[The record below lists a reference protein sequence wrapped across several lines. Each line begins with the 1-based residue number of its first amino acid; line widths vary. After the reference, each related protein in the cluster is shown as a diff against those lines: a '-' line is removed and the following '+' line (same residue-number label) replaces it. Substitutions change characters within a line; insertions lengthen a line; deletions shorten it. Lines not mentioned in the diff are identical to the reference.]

1 MNAPAL
7 RRAAAAAFAAAAA
20 AAAGAAAAVAFAQTA
35 GTPTGNFGGGAIAV
49 PVDEDTVARDMLL
62 SVRAQ
67 ASGNAGIDG
76 QIFTSCGAGTIK
88 GVAKLAADG
97 SFTLRGSARRRPMVG
112 VTETTT
118 FVVRGSLTAD
128 GGSGTARATLRID
141 PRRGETK
148 TCRSRT
154 VSWTVRRVGAA
165 AAPAAAPAAATT
177 LFGLTSQKASRA
189 RHAVVL
195 RTADGGRSIERFL
208 IAYRAKCDRG
218 RVVVFDEQNF
228 SPQFD
233 VAADGSFRNVE
244 RFTLRYADVVARTT
258 VVVRGQFD
266 QAGGAA
272 GRLSVTERFSSRR
285 TGRRVDVCSTGT
297 RSWSA
302 RP

>member
-1 MNAPAL
+1 MSWSV
-7 RRAAAAAFAAAAA
+7 RRAG
-20 AAAGAAAAVAFAQTA
+20 GAAAP
-35 GTPTGNFGGGAIAV
+35 GP
-49 PVDEDTVARDMLL
+49 
-62 SVRAQ
+62 
-67 ASGNAGIDG
+67 
-76 QIFTSCGAGTIK
+76 
-88 GVAKLAADG
+88 
-97 SFTLRGSARRRPMVG
+97 
-112 VTETTT
+112 
-118 FVVRGSLTAD
+118 
-128 GGSGTARATLRID
+128 
-141 PRRGETK
+141 
-148 TCRSRT
+148 
-154 VSWTVRRVGAA
+154 
-165 AAPAAAPAAATT
+165 APAAATT

-195 RTADGGRSIERFL
+195 RTADGGRSVERFL

-228 SPQFD
+228 SPEFD

-244 RFTLRYADVVARTT
+244 RFTLRYADVVVRTT

-285 TGRRVDVCSTGT
+285 TGRRVDVCATGT

>member
-7 RRAAAAAFAAAAA
+7 RRA
-20 AAAGAAAAVAFAQTA
+20 GAAALVAATATGAVASAQTA

-67 ASGNAGIDG
+67 ADGKAGVDG
-76 QIFTSCGAGTIK
+76 QIFTSCGPGSIK
-88 GVAKLAADG
+88 GAARLAADG
-97 SFTLRGSARRRPMVG
+97 SFTLRGTSRRRPVVG
-112 VTETTT
+112 VTEQTT
-118 FVVRGSLTAD
+118 FVVRGTLTAD

-141 PRRGETK
+141 PRRGATK

-154 VSWTVRRVGAA
+154 VSWTMRRAGAA
-165 AAPAAAPAAATT
+165 AAPGPAPAAATT

-189 RHAVVL
+189 RHGVVL
-195 RTADGGRSIERFL
+195 HTAQGGRSVERFL
-208 IAYRAKCDRG
+208 FGYRAKCDRR
-218 RVVVFDEQNF
+218 RVVVFDQQNF
-228 SPQFD
+228 SPEFD
-233 VAADGSFRNVE
+233 VAPDGSFRKVE
-244 RFTLRYADVVARTT
+244 RFTLRYADVVVRTT

-285 TGRRVDVCSTGT
+285 SGKRVDVCRTGT

>member
-1 MNAPAL
+1 MNAPRL
-7 RRAAAAAFAAAAA
+7 RRAAAAAIAAAAWTGA
-20 AAAGAAAAVAFAQTA
+20 VAPAPTAGAPAA
-35 GTPTGNFGGGAIAV
+35 NFGGGAIAV
-49 PVDEDTVARDMLL
+49 PVDEDTVAKDMLL
-62 SVRAQ
+62 SVRSQ
-67 ASGNAGIDG
+67 ADGNAGIDG
-76 QIFTSCGAGTIK
+76 QIFTSCGPGTIR

-97 SFTLRGSARRRPMVG
+97 SFTLRGSARRRPVAG
-112 VTETTT
+112 VSETTT
-118 FVVRGSLTAD
+118 FTVRGALTAD

-154 VSWTVRRVGAA
+154 VSWTMRRAGAA
-165 AAPAAAPAAATT
+165 AAPGPAPAAATT
-177 LFGLTSQKASRA
+177 MFGLTSQQASRA

-195 RTADGGRSIERFL
+195 HTAHGGRSIERFL

-228 SPQFD
+228 SPEFD
-233 VAADGSFRNVE
+233 VAADGSFRSVE
-244 RFTLRYADVVARTT
+244 RFTLRYADVVVRTT

-285 TGRRVDVCSTGT
+285 TGRRVDVCATGT